1 VRIDLFLKSA
11 RLIKRRTIIRELCDQ
26 GRVLVNGREAKP
38 AKEVRPGDRIAL
50 KYSSRVVELE
60 VLGMPGPAPK
70 KTPPEE
76 LYRVTAETQ
85 LPKEKDL
92 WNENPSSS

>member
-1 VRIDLFLKSA
+1 MRVDQFLKSA
-11 RLIKRRTIIRELCDQ
+11 RLIKRRTIARELCDN

-38 AKEVRPGDRIAL
+38 AKEVRPGDGITLKFPSRII
-50 KYSSRVVELE
+50 ELE
-60 VLGMPGPAPK
+60 VLGIPGPAPK
-70 KTPPEE
+70 KALPEE
-76 LYRVTAETQ
+76 LYRVTTETR